1 MAQGAKPVIMVRKKT
16 GDALVLK
23 VFDIKGVGVIAGCR
37 VIEGRFPRDGFV
49 IISRRNK
56 KIGEGFI
63 KSLQRDKKTVKE
75 VHAGYECGFL
85 VDGFVDFAEGDT
97 VECFIE
103 AAE

>member
-1 MAQGAKPVIMVRKKT
+1 MNWSAQIVIVKEPFQKNADLNR
-16 GDALVLK
+16 
-23 VFDIKGVGVIAGCR
+23 FKGVGVIAGCR
-37 VIEGRFPRDGFV
+37 VVEGRFPRDGFV

-75 VHAGYECGFL
+75 VHAGFECGFL

-103 AAE
+103 TAE